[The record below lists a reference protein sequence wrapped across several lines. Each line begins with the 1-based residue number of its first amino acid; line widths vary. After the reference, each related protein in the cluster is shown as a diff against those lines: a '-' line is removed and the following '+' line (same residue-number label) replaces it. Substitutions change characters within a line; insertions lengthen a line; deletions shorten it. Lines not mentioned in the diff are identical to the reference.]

1 MKITPLA
8 LAGAAL
14 LCNAVPASAV
24 TLDADYS
31 MLSSS
36 GMVFQNAAGQLFE
49 SSASGSGLT
58 DVTGLFKSNVSAAY
72 AYLDAA
78 VKAPFTPVITYK
90 LFDFQAAGINANGD
104 SGIDAVRV
112 GLDARSHSA
121 AVAGGAVNPGPPRA
135 QRYVA
140 GCKAR

>member
-1 MKITPLA
+1 
-8 LAGAAL
+8 
-14 LCNAVPASAV
+14 
-24 TLDADYS
+24 
-31 MLSSS
+31 
-36 GMVFQNAAGQLFE
+36 MVFQNAAGQLFE

-78 VKAPFTPVITYK
+78 VKVPFNPVITYK
-90 LFDFQAAGINANGD
+90 LFDFQAAGINADGD

-121 AVAGGAVNPGPPRA
+121 AVAAGAVNPAPA
-135 QRYVA
+135 TVQRYA
-140 GCKAR
+140 ARCKAR